1 MPVDTQRVWLTEQT
15 YDRVRIELA
24 LLLAERAAATDRE
37 QRELRIRQLQE
48 LISNAAVGHEP
59 PDDGVAEPGMVLTV
73 HYEAADLTETF
84 LLADREESTHNED
97 LPVYSPHSPLGTA
110 LTGARPGERREY
122 PIPGG
127 ETMTVTLV
135 NAAPYRRQNL
145 PRPHAAPRSD
155 LYLRRARTCSAE
167 LSPAAHP
174 DNPGSGIDC
183 DASTS
188 GRPAPARR
196 PGS

>member
-1 MPVDTQRVWLTEQT
+1 MTAARPPSITPNRNRLEELLMPIDTQRVWLTEET
-15 YDRVRIELA
+15 YDRARIELA
-24 LLLAERAAATDRE
+24 LLRMEQATGAHRGQADRE
-37 QRELRIRQLQE
+37 QRAIRIRQLQE
-48 LISNAAVGHEP
+48 LISTAAVGHEP

-73 HYEAADLTETF
+73 RYEADDLTETF
-84 LLADREESTHNED
+84 LMADREEYGSDD

-145 PRPHAAPRSD
+145 PRPPH
-155 LYLRRARTCSAE
+155 
-167 LSPAAHP
+167 
-174 DNPGSGIDC
+174 
-183 DASTS
+183 ST
-188 GRPAPARR
+188 AI
-196 PGS
+196 